1 MTPSVPFRWN
11 LRPGS
16 LPGLLLALFG
26 ALAADGAAQQP
37 AGAGSDPPSPGPAT
51 ASEAPDRAEGGE
63 PVGGAAEGDR
73 TRLNLL
79 GEIDSDSGEARR
91 NENVRLTLI
100 DNNVLKELLR
110 RMGATATIIEGFPAE
125 RSFFGLEYGGS
136 PKPSLHLP
144 KTSARA
150 VHGELFWSHQNSAL
164 SARSFFQAG
173 DVRPAR
179 TNDYGLNLGT
189 PLGSGTA
196 LTVQLSQ
203 RKMLGQVNGNVLVPA
218 ADERVP
224 TTTDPAKRALV
235 QRIIGAYPS
244 ELPNRT
250 DINERALNTN
260 APQQINNDRASAV
273 LDSGLGESRLTLRY
287 NVTLQHVEAFQLVGG
302 QNPDTTTKNHGARS
316 TWSHSFSPYTDVDLT
331 AGYERIGSLLVP
343 EETSLGPFFLF
354 SRILQSI
361 GPSSSMPIDRVQNL
375 FRAGGRLAMRARNHN
390 LTAGFETLRKQV
402 NGFESN
408 NHRGTFSFRADFGR
422 NAVENLLAGESSQY
436 RFAVGNAHR
445 GFRNSSMLAY
455 LHDSWKVRPDLTLQV
470 GLRFEPVGRP
480 MEVDHLSEVAYGA
493 DWNNVAPSLGL
504 AYRPRWGLGVL
515 RGAYG
520 LHYGQLFNTTFMQSR
535 FNTPGVLSLVVNA
548 ADLIDPLRDLSPSD
562 LDPTARSI
570 RYSLDPELSTPY
582 SHQYNFSWMLEPVK
596 GTALE
601 VGYVGSRSH
610 RLLNQRYTNRA
621 RPVDGIRQITRTIN
635 LRRPDPRYFDVL
647 HVVNGSIG
655 YFDAAKATFRV
666 VNRAGLNLDA
676 SYWFSKAIDLASD
689 YTNTAVG
696 RDGRLARSP
705 VEFDVWGYMKGVS
718 EYHQPHATLLRVGY
732 AIPARHHLPP
742 GLRRIFGGWQLSS
755 VVLWKSGTPFGIRAG
770 SDSPGIGNVDGAG
783 SDRPNVLDA
792 SVLGRTVDHPD
803 RSAALLP
810 KSAFEFIRPTDA
822 GGNLGRNTFRK
833 DSVWNVNTALSRRIL
848 LPKKRSLLFRAE
860 SLNALNHPQ
869 FAEPDINLASRT
881 FGAITNTLNDGRT
894 FRFTLRIEF

>member
-1 MTPSVPFRWN
+1 
-11 LRPGS
+11 
-16 LPGLLLALFG
+16 
-26 ALAADGAAQQP
+26 
-37 AGAGSDPPSPGPAT
+37 
-51 ASEAPDRAEGGE
+51 
-63 PVGGAAEGDR
+63 
-73 TRLNLL
+73 
-79 GEIDSDSGEARR
+79 
-91 NENVRLTLI
+91 
-100 DNNVLKELLR
+100 
-110 RMGATATIIEGFPAE
+110 
-125 RSFFGLEYGGS
+125 
-136 PKPSLHLP
+136 
-144 KTSARA
+144 
-150 VHGELFWSHQNSAL
+150 
-164 SARSFFQAG
+164 
-173 DVRPAR
+173 
-179 TNDYGLNLGT
+179 
-189 PLGSGTA
+189 
-196 LTVQLSQ
+196 
-203 RKMLGQVNGNVLVPA
+203 
-218 ADERVP
+218 
-224 TTTDPAKRALV
+224 
-235 QRIIGAYPS
+235 
-244 ELPNRT
+244 
-250 DINERALNTN
+250 
-260 APQQINNDRASAV
+260 
-273 LDSGLGESRLTLRY
+273 
-287 NVTLQHVEAFQLVGG
+287 
-302 QNPDTTTKNHGARS
+302 
-316 TWSHSFSPYTDVDLT
+316 
-331 AGYERIGSLLVP
+331 
-343 EETSLGPFFLF
+343 
-354 SRILQSI
+354 
-361 GPSSSMPIDRVQNL
+361 
-375 FRAGGRLAMRARNHN
+375 
-390 LTAGFETLRKQV
+390 
-402 NGFESN
+402 
-408 NHRGTFSFRADFGR
+408 
-422 NAVENLLAGESSQY
+422 
-436 RFAVGNAHR
+436 
-445 GFRNSSMLAY
+445 
-455 LHDSWKVRPDLTLQV
+455 
-470 GLRFEPVGRP
+470 
-480 MEVDHLSEVAYGA
+480 
-493 DWNNVAPSLGL
+493 
-504 AYRPRWGLGVL
+504 
-515 RGAYG
+515 
-520 LHYGQLFNTTFMQSR
+520 MQSR

-548 ADLIDPLRDLSPSD
+548 ADLIDPLRDLSSSD

-582 SHQYNFSWMLEPVK
+582 SHQYNFSWTVEPFK

-718 EYHQPHATLLRVGY
+718 EYHQPHATLLRVSY

-742 GLRRIFGGWQLSS
+742 GLRRIFSGWQLSS

-810 KSAFEFIRPTDA
+810 KTAFELIQPTDA

-881 FGAITNTLNDGRT
+881 FGAITNTLNDGRA